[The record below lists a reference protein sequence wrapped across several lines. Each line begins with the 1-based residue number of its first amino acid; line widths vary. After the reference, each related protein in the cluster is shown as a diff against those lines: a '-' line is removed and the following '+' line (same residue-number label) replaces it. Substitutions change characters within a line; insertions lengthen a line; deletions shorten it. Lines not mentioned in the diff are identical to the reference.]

1 MMTSIGIAI
10 VTGAYVMYTLY
21 KENNIK
27 KEYKRAKERL
37 ETLET
42 EWNDLYNAYED
53 GVYEDN
59 EIEYDIQITQIE
71 YDMCK
76 MKEIIEKY
84 EGK

>member
-1 MMTSIGIAI
+1 MMTLIGIAV
-10 VTGAYVMYTLY
+10 VTGVYVMYSLC
-21 KENNIK
+21 KENNAE

-37 ETLET
+37 EVLET
-42 EWNDLYNAYED
+42 EWNYLYNDYEN
-53 GVYEDN
+53 GVYENN